1 MPRGAPRRRGGGG
14 WQTIWPGGSG
24 SCITVHA
31 MIAKAAP
38 SSTSSPRTTIP
49 PPASGVFLKA
59 YSLYAMDAEAT
70 WEPTTVELDPEEMVA
85 TDISELLGDAHDAH
99 DTLRPLR
106 ALLAERMGTAAREID
121 VPRAGLSGQRGR
133 APGAVCLRDPRWFAV
148 SRRAG
153 PTYAIRNGSKRPFHG
168 AITRHGCPRSRR
180 RFAC

>member
-1 MPRGAPRRRGGGG
+1 
-14 WQTIWPGGSG
+14 
-24 SCITVHA
+24 

-85 TDISELLGDAHDAH
+85 TDISELLGDALDTHDAH
-99 DTLRPLR
+99 DTLRPLA

-121 VPRAGLSGQRGR
+121 VPRAGLPGQRPR
-133 APGAVCLRDPRWFAV
+133 APGAVCLRDPRWFAA
-148 SRRAG
+148 SRCAG
-153 PTYAIRNGSKRPFHG
+153 PKRAIRNGSKRPP
-168 AITRHGCPRSRR
+168 AARSPATDARDR
-180 RFAC
+180 DDDSRARQHA